1 MNRKLGATGGVS
13 GGRRSVVVVG
23 DRSVLRPGPDSDDG
37 AGNQLPTTLSTR
49 LWKTLG
55 IPGLTCPQGA
65 TYRGSVGVE
74 PAVSCCAPCETTL
87 WVLQCLRGAA
97 PGTDPISGF
106 VDKFVISSNRS
117 HSSEQAD
124 VPAEQPSP
132 AQEAR
137 LPSSYAYPC
146 GSRDHRRPPWQGSS
160 APRGL
165 SDLSDGDH
173 LVLPA
178 SNRLRRSDDFR
189 RAVRSGRRAARR
201 AVVLHVLAEA
211 GQPGPP
217 RVGFVVNK
225 AVGNAVL
232 RNRVHRRLRAVLA
245 TRLPD
250 LPAGSLTVV
259 RALPSSATSSYD
271 ELVADVDGA
280 LRRLVG
286 RPG

>member
-1 MNRKLGATGGVS
+1 M
-13 GGRRSVVVVG
+13 
-23 DRSVLRPGPDSDDG
+23 DRSVLSRPFRAALPAGPVLWFSDGVQDRHLG
-37 AGNQLPTTLSTR
+37 QIQSVDLST
-49 LWKTLG
+49 
-55 IPGLTCPQGA
+55 
-65 TYRGSVGVE
+65 
-74 PAVSCCAPCETTL
+74 
-87 WVLQCLRGAA
+87 
-97 PGTDPISGF
+97 F
-106 VDKFVISSNRS
+106 VFSSNRS

-124 VPAEQPSP
+124 VPAEQPSS

-137 LPSSYAYPC
+137 LPSSDAYPC

-165 SDLSDGDH
+165 SDPSDGDH

-189 RAVRSGRRAARR
+189 RAVRSGRRAGRR
-201 AVVLHVLAEA
+201 AVVVHLFRRDEAMAEPA
-211 GQPGPP
+211 

-245 TRLPD
+245 ARLSD
-250 LPAGSLTVV
+250 LPPGSLTVV
-259 RALPSSATSSYD
+259 RALPASASATYD

-280 LRRLVG
+280 LRRVLEP
-286 RPG
+286 R

>member
-1 MNRKLGATGGVS
+1 M
-13 GGRRSVVVVG
+13 
-23 DRSVLRPGPDSDDG
+23 DRSVLSRPFRAALPAGPSLVLRRC
-37 AGNQLPTTLSTR
+37 AGCTNGQIR
-49 LWKTLG
+49 
-55 IPGLTCPQGA
+55 
-65 TYRGSVGVE
+65 
-74 PAVSCCAPCETTL
+74 
-87 WVLQCLRGAA
+87 
-97 PGTDPISGF
+97 ISGF

-117 HSSEQAD
+117 HPSEQAD

-137 LPSSYAYPC
+137 LPSSDAYPC

-165 SDLSDGDH
+165 SDLVDGDH

-189 RAVRSGRRAARR
+189 RAVRSGRRAGRR
-201 AVVLHVLAEA
+201 AVVVHFLVSDGHDAVAA
-211 GQPGPP
+211 PA

-245 TRLPD
+245 TRLPE

-259 RALPSSATSSYD
+259 RALPSSAAASYD
-271 ELVADVDGA
+271 ELAADVDGA
-280 LRRLVG
+280 LRKLLAR
-286 RPG
+286 

>member
-1 MNRKLGATGGVS
+1 MT
-13 GGRRSVVVVG
+13 
-23 DRSVLRPGPDSDDG
+23 D
-37 AGNQLPTTLSTR
+37 QLPYRLPAILSTGLWTTL
-49 LWKTLG
+49 G
-55 IPGLTCPQGA
+55 MAGLTCPQAA

-74 PAVSCCAPCETTL
+74 PAVSCCAPCGTTL
-87 WVLQCLRGAA
+87 WFSDGVQDCTSGRSV
-97 PGTDPISGF
+97 SGF
-106 VDKFVISSNRS
+106 VDNSVISSNRS

-137 LPSSYAYPC
+137 LPSSDAYPC
-146 GSRDHRRPPWQGSS
+146 RPRDHRRPPWQGSS

-165 SDLSDGDH
+165 SDLFDGDH

-189 RAVRSGRRAARR
+189 RAVRSGRRAGRR
-201 AVVLHVLAEA
+201 AVVLHLLVRDGRADDA
-211 GQPGPP
+211 AAPA

-245 TRLPD
+245 MRLVD

-259 RALPSSATSSYD
+259 RALPSSATASYD
-271 ELVADVDGA
+271 ELAADVDGA
-280 LRRLVG
+280 LRRLLG
-286 RPG
+286 SS

>member
-1 MNRKLGATGGVS
+1 M
-13 GGRRSVVVVG
+13 
-23 DRSVLRPGPDSDDG
+23 DRSVLSRPFRAALPAGPSLVLRRC
-37 AGNQLPTTLSTR
+37 AGCTNGQIR
-49 LWKTLG
+49 
-55 IPGLTCPQGA
+55 
-65 TYRGSVGVE
+65 
-74 PAVSCCAPCETTL
+74 
-87 WVLQCLRGAA
+87 
-97 PGTDPISGF
+97 ISGF
-106 VDKFVISSNRS
+106 VDKFVFSSNRS

-124 VPAEQPSP
+124 VPAEQPSS

-137 LPSSYAYPC
+137 LPSSDAHPR

-165 SDLSDGDH
+165 SDPSDGDH

-201 AVVLHVLAEA
+201 AVVLHVLAQA
-211 GQPGPP
+211 DTGDAVGPA

-259 RALPSSATSSYD
+259 RALPSSAAASYD
-271 ELVADVDGA
+271 ELAADVDGA
-280 LRRLVG
+280 LG
-286 RPG
+286 RVLRP

>member
-1 MNRKLGATGGVS
+1 M
-13 GGRRSVVVVG
+13 
-23 DRSVLRPGPDSDDG
+23 DRSVLSRPFRAALPAGPVLWFSDGVQDRHLG
-37 AGNQLPTTLSTR
+37 QIQSVDLST
-49 LWKTLG
+49 
-55 IPGLTCPQGA
+55 
-65 TYRGSVGVE
+65 
-74 PAVSCCAPCETTL
+74 
-87 WVLQCLRGAA
+87 
-97 PGTDPISGF
+97 F
-106 VDKFVISSNRS
+106 VFSSNRS

-137 LPSSYAYPC
+137 LPSSDAHPC

-165 SDLSDGDH
+165 SDPSDGDH

-201 AVVLHVLAEA
+201 VVVLHVLAQA
-211 GQPGPP
+211 GEPGPA

-245 TRLPD
+245 TRLSD

-259 RALPSSATSSYD
+259 RALPSSAAASYD
-271 ELVADVDGA
+271 ELAADVDGA
-280 LRRLVG
+280 LTRVL
-286 RPG
+286 RP